1 MRGPPAVLDNFAM
14 DRLTEAPDLLPK
26 FAVTGMIM
34 TLAQT
39 VVFIIDINIIIKH
52 LKLASLYH
60 NTL

>member
-1 MRGPPAVLDNFAM
+1 M

-39 VVFIIDINIIIKH
+39 VD
-52 LKLASLYH
+52 LLLTSTSSL
-60 NTL
+60 NT